1 MMQLKDAR
9 LSENVREMAMWLEL
23 TDTDGR
29 PIVVNMDHV
38 ISFRTEGDRTS
49 LNLNLAGRQ
58 TIEVKQA
65 LRDIKARVG
74 TT

>member
-1 MMQLKDAR
+1 
-9 LSENVREMAMWLEL
+9 MWLEL